1 MSYKNGG
8 DILPPKLLHE
18 LQKHIQ
24 GELIYIPKEK
34 NSRAAWGEYSGS
46 KRLITNRNL
55 NIFNSYKQGKSIKDL
70 ALKYCLSE
78 DSIKKIVLKNK
89 KIINGN

>member
-8 DILPPKLLHE
+8 DILPPKLLRE

-34 NSRAAWGEYSGS
+34 NSRAAWGEHSGS
-46 KRLITNRNL
+46 KKLMDNRNL
-55 NIFNSYKQGKSIKDL
+55 DIFNSYIQGESIKDL
-70 ALKYCLSE
+70 ASKFCLSE
-78 DSIKKIVLKNK
+78 DSIKKIISKNK
-89 KIINGN
+89 KKIHEN

>member
-8 DILPPKLLHE
+8 DILPPKLLRE

-34 NSRAAWGEYSGS
+34 NTRAAWGEYSGS
-46 KRLITNRNL
+46 KKLIINRNL
-55 NIFNSYKQGKSIKDL
+55 NIFNSYKQGESIKDL

-78 DSIKKIVLKNK
+78 DSIKKIVLKYK
-89 KIINGN
+89 KEVIRN